1 MSKLDL
7 IKTKLAKLL
16 LQFATVKTDKA
27 VLEYD
32 GEELAVG
39 TEVFITDENG
49 ERKPAEDGNY
59 VTEDEKTIV
68 VSDGKVTEILEKENE
83 VEPEEEAPAEETN
96 EEVTA
101 EEEVTEET
109 PAEEVTAEE
118 EVTEETPAE
127 EVSEEV
133 VEEVPSE
140 ELNALTERL
149 TALEDKVNEILVIV
163 EKLVEKSET
172 DSNAVEERL
181 SKIEKMSASKTIE
194 EEFEITKTAKKTGDA
209 KTDRFLERYCK

>member
-1 MSKLDL
+1 MSKLEL

-16 LQFATVKTDKA
+16 LQFATIKTDKA

-49 ERKPAEDGNY
+49 ERKPAE
-59 VTEDEKTIV
+59 
-68 VSDGKVTEILEKENE
+68 
-83 VEPEEEAPAEETN
+83 
-96 EEVTA
+96 
-101 EEEVTEET
+101 
-109 PAEEVTAEE
+109 
-118 EVTEETPAE
+118 

-140 ELNALTERL
+140 ESNDLTERL
-149 TALEDKVNEILVIV
+149 TALEVKVEELIAIV

-194 EEFEITKTAKKTGDA
+194 EEFEITKTSRKTGDA
-209 KTDRFLERYCK
+209 KMDARIAKATAMSKDWRY

>member
-1 MSKLDL
+1 MSKLEL

-16 LQFATVKTDKA
+16 LQFATIKTDKA

-39 TEVFITDENG
+39 SEVFITDENG

-68 VSDGKVTEILEKENE
+68 VADGKVTEILEKENE
-83 VEPEEEAPAEETN
+83 VEPEEEAPADETN
-96 EEVTA
+96 EEVSA
-101 EEEVTEET
+101 E
-109 PAEEVTAEE
+109 
-118 EVTEETPAE
+118 EETPAE

-140 ELNALTERL
+140 ESNDLTERL
-149 TALEDKVNEILVIV
+149 TALEAKVEELIAIV

-181 SKIEKMSASKTIE
+181 SKIEKMSAAKPVE
-194 EEFEITKTAKKTGDA
+194 EELEITKTSRKTGDA
-209 KTDRFLERYCK
+209 KMDARIAKATAMSKDWRY

>member
-16 LQFATVKTDKA
+16 LQFATIKTDKA

-32 GEELAVG
+32 GEELVVG
-39 TEVFITDENG
+39 TEVYVTDENG

-68 VSDGKVTEILEKENE
+68 VADGKVTEILEKEEE
-83 VEPEEEAPAEETN
+83 VEPNDSEESNEEAPAEEV
-96 EEVTA
+96 EA
-101 EEEVTEET
+101 ED
-109 PAEEVTAEE
+109 A
-118 EVTEETPAE
+118 ETPAE

-140 ELNALTERL
+140 ESNDLTERL
-149 TALEDKVNEILVIV
+149 TALEAKVEELIAIV

-181 SKIEKMSASKTIE
+181 SKIEKMSAAKPVE
-194 EEFEITKTAKKTGDA
+194 EELEITKTSRKTGDA
-209 KTDRFLERYCK
+209 KMDARIAKATAMSKDWRY

>member
-1 MSKLDL
+1 MSKLEL

-16 LQFATVKTDKA
+16 LQFATIKTDKA

-39 TEVFITDENG
+39 AEVFITDDNG

-68 VSDGKVTEILEKENE
+68 VADGKVTEILEKENE
-83 VEPEEEAPAEETN
+83 VEPEEEEAPAEETN
-96 EEVTA
+96 
-101 EEEVTEET
+101 
-109 PAEEVTAEE
+109 EEVTAEE

-140 ELNALTERL
+140 ELNDLTERL
-149 TALEDKVNEILVIV
+149 TALEDKVNEILAIV

-181 SKIEKMSASKTIE
+181 SKIEKMSAAKPVE
-194 EEFEITKTAKKTGDA
+194 EELEITKTSRKTGDA
-209 KTDRFLERYCK
+209 KMDARIAKATAMSKDWRY

>member
-1 MSKLDL
+1 MSKLEL

-39 TEVFITDENG
+39 TDVFVTDENG

-68 VSDGKVTEILEKENE
+68 VTDGKVTEILEKEEE
-83 VEPEEEAPAEETN
+83 VEPEEETPAEEST

-109 PAEEVTAEE
+109 PAEEVAEE
-118 EVTEETPAE
+118 PTEEPKD
-127 EVSEEV
+127 
-133 VEEVPSE
+133 
-140 ELNALTERL
+140 ELNERL
-149 TALEDKVNEILVIV
+149 TALEAKVEELIAIV
-163 EKLVEKSET
+163 EKLVEKSEA
-172 DSNAVEERL
+172 DNVAVEERL

-194 EEFEITKTAKKTGDA
+194 EEFEITKTSRKTGDA
-209 KTDRFLERYCK
+209 KTDRFLERFCK

>member
-1 MSKLDL
+1 MSKLEL

-16 LQFATVKTDKA
+16 LQFATIKTDKA

-59 VTEDEKTIV
+59 VTEDEKIIV
-68 VSDGKVTEILEKENE
+68 VADGKVTEILEKENE
-83 VEPEEEAPAEETN
+83 VEPEEEAPADETN

-101 EEEVTEET
+101 E
-109 PAEEVTAEE
+109 
-118 EVTEETPAE
+118 EETPAE

-140 ELNALTERL
+140 ESNDLTERL
-149 TALEDKVNEILVIV
+149 TALEAKVEELIAIV

-194 EEFEITKTAKKTGDA
+194 EEFEITKTAKKTGDT

>member
-1 MSKLDL
+1 MSKLEL

-16 LQFATVKTDKA
+16 LQFATIKTDKA

-68 VSDGKVTEILEKENE
+68 VADGKVTEILEKENE
-83 VEPEEEAPAEETN
+83 VEPEEEAPADETN

-101 EEEVTEET
+101 E
-109 PAEEVTAEE
+109 
-118 EVTEETPAE
+118 EETPAE

-140 ELNALTERL
+140 ESNDLTERL
-149 TALEDKVNEILVIV
+149 TALEAKVEELIAIV

-194 EEFEITKTAKKTGDA
+194 EEFEITKTSRKTGDT

>member
-1 MSKLDL
+1 MSKLEL

-32 GEELAVG
+32 AEELVVG
-39 TEVFITDENG
+39 TDVFVTDENG

-68 VSDGKVTEILEKENE
+68 VTDGKVTEILEKEEE
-83 VEPEEEAPAEETN
+83 VKPEEETPAEEPT

-109 PAEEVTAEE
+109 PAEEVAEE
-118 EVTEETPAE
+118 PKD
-127 EVSEEV
+127 
-133 VEEVPSE
+133 
-140 ELNALTERL
+140 ELNERL
-149 TALEDKVNEILVIV
+149 TALEAKVNDLGNRMEELIAIV
-163 EKLVEKSET
+163 EKLVDKSEA
-172 DSNAVEERL
+172 DNVAVEERL

-194 EEFEITKTAKKTGDA
+194 EEFEITKTSRKTGDA
-209 KTDRFLERYCK
+209 KTDRFLERFCK

>member
-1 MSKLDL
+1 MTKLEL

-32 GEELAVG
+32 GEELVVG

-68 VSDGKVTEILEKENE
+68 VADGKVAEILEKEEE
-83 VEPEEEAPAEETN
+83 VEPEEETPAEEST

-109 PAEEVTAEE
+109 PAEEVAEE
-118 EVTEETPAE
+118 PTEE
-127 EVSEEV
+127 SKD
-133 VEEVPSE
+133 
-140 ELNALTERL
+140 ELNERL
-149 TALEDKVNEILVIV
+149 TALEAKVEELIAIV
-163 EKLVEKSET
+163 EKLVEKSEA
-172 DSNAVEERL
+172 DNVAVEERL

-194 EEFEITKTAKKTGDA
+194 EEFEITKTSRKTGDA
-209 KTDRFLERYCK
+209 KTDRFLERFCK

>member
-1 MSKLDL
+1 MSKLEL

-16 LQFATVKTDKA
+16 LQFATIKTDKA

-32 GEELAVG
+32 GEELTVG

-49 ERKPAEDGNY
+49 ERKPAEDGEY
-59 VTEDEKTIV
+59 ITEDEKTIV
-68 VSDGKVTEILEKENE
+68 VAGGKVTEILEKENE
-83 VEPEEEAPAEETN
+83 VEPEEEAPADETN
-96 EEVTA
+96 
-101 EEEVTEET
+101 
-109 PAEEVTAEE
+109 EEVTAEE

-194 EEFEITKTAKKTGDA
+194 EEFEITKTAKKTGDT

>member
-1 MSKLDL
+1 MSKLEL

-32 GEELAVG
+32 AEELVVG
-39 TEVFITDENG
+39 TDVFVTDENG

-68 VSDGKVTEILEKENE
+68 VTDGKVTEILEKEEE
-83 VEPEEEAPAEETN
+83 VKPEEETPAEEPT

-109 PAEEVTAEE
+109 PAEEVAEE
-118 EVTEETPAE
+118 PKD
-127 EVSEEV
+127 
-133 VEEVPSE
+133 
-140 ELNALTERL
+140 ELNERL
-149 TALEDKVNEILVIV
+149 TALEAKVNDLGNRMEELIAIV
-163 EKLVEKSET
+163 EKLVDKSEA
-172 DSNAVEERL
+172 DNVAVEERL
-181 SKIEKMSASKTIE
+181 SKIEKMSAAKPVE
-194 EEFEITKTAKKTGDA
+194 KELELTKTSRKTGDA
-209 KTDRFLERYCK
+209 KMDARIAKATAMSKDWRY

>member
-27 VLEYD
+27 ILEYD

-39 TEVFITDENG
+39 TEVYVTDENG

-68 VSDGKVTEILEKENE
+68 VADGKVTEILEKEEE
-83 VEPEEEAPAEETN
+83 VKPEEEVPAEEVV
-96 EEVTA
+96 EA
-101 EEEVTEET
+101 EDAET
-109 PAEEVTAEE
+109 PAEEVAEE
-118 EVTEETPAE
+118 PTEE
-127 EVSEEV
+127 SKD
-133 VEEVPSE
+133 
-140 ELNALTERL
+140 ELADRV
-149 TALEDKVNEILVIV
+149 TALEAKVEELIAIV
-163 EKLVEKSET
+163 EKLVEKAET
-172 DSNAVEERL
+172 DSVAVEERL
-181 SKIEKMSASKTIE
+181 SKIEKMSASKRIE
-194 EEFEITKTAKKTGDA
+194 EEFEITKTAKKTGDT

>member
-1 MSKLDL
+1 MSKLEL

-16 LQFATVKTDKA
+16 LQFATIKTDKA

-39 TEVFITDENG
+39 SEVFITDENG

-68 VSDGKVTEILEKENE
+68 VADGKVTEILEKENE
-83 VEPEEEAPAEETN
+83 VEPEEEAPADETN

-101 EEEVTEET
+101 E
-109 PAEEVTAEE
+109 
-118 EVTEETPAE
+118 EETPAE

-140 ELNALTERL
+140 ESNDLTERL
-149 TALEDKVNEILVIV
+149 TALEVKVEELIAIV

-181 SKIEKMSASKTIE
+181 SKIEKMSAAKPVE
-194 EEFEITKTAKKTGDA
+194 EELEITKTSRKTGDA
-209 KTDRFLERYCK
+209 KMDARIAKATAMSKDWRY

>member
-1 MSKLDL
+1 MSKLEL

-68 VSDGKVTEILEKENE
+68 VTDGKVTEILEKEEE
-83 VEPEEEAPAEETN
+83 VKPEEETPAEETT

-101 EEEVTEET
+101 EEET
-109 PAEEVTAEE
+109 PAEEVAEE
-118 EVTEETPAE
+118 PKDEPAE
-127 EVSEEV
+127 E
-133 VEEVPSE
+133 PKD
-140 ELNALTERL
+140 ELNERL
-149 TALEDKVNEILVIV
+149 TALEAKVNDLGNRMEELIAIV
-163 EKLVEKSET
+163 EKLVDKSEADNVT
-172 DSNAVEERL
+172 VEERL
-181 SKIEKMSASKTIE
+181 SKIEKMSAAKPVEKELELAKTSR
-194 EEFEITKTAKKTGDA
+194 KTGDA
-209 KTDRFLERYCK
+209 KTDRFLERFCK

>member
-16 LQFATVKTDKA
+16 LQFATIKTDKA

-68 VSDGKVTEILEKENE
+68 VADGKVTEILEKEEE
-83 VEPEEEAPAEETN
+83 VEPNDSEESNEEA
-96 EEVTA
+96 
-101 EEEVTEET
+101 

-140 ELNALTERL
+140 ELNDLTERL
-149 TALEDKVNEILVIV
+149 TALEAKVEELIAIV

-172 DSNAVEERL
+172 DNVAVEERL

>member
-1 MSKLDL
+1 MSKLEL

-32 GEELAVG
+32 AEELAVG
-39 TEVFITDENG
+39 TDVFVTDENG

-68 VSDGKVTEILEKENE
+68 VADGKVTEILEKEEE
-83 VEPEEEAPAEETN
+83 VEPEEETPAEEST

-109 PAEEVTAEE
+109 PAEEVAEE
-118 EVTEETPAE
+118 PTEEPKD
-127 EVSEEV
+127 
-133 VEEVPSE
+133 
-140 ELNALTERL
+140 ELNERL
-149 TALEDKVNEILVIV
+149 TALEAKVEELIAIV
-163 EKLVEKSET
+163 EKLVDKSEA
-172 DSNAVEERL
+172 DNVAVEERL

-194 EEFEITKTAKKTGDA
+194 EEFEITKTSRKTGDA
-209 KTDRFLERYCK
+209 KTDRFLERFCK

>member
-1 MSKLDL
+1 MSKLEL

-32 GEELAVG
+32 AEELVVG
-39 TEVFITDENG
+39 TDVFVTDENG

-68 VSDGKVTEILEKENE
+68 VADGKVTEILEKEEE
-83 VEPEEEAPAEETN
+83 VEPEEETPAEEPAEEPT

-101 EEEVTEET
+101 EEETPAEEVAEEPTEEPADET
-109 PAEEVTAEE
+109 PAEEP
-118 EVTEETPAE
+118 TEEPKD
-127 EVSEEV
+127 EV
-133 VEEVPSE
+133 
-140 ELNALTERL
+140 NERL
-149 TALEDKVNEILVIV
+149 TALEAKVEELIAIV
-163 EKLVEKSET
+163 EKLVEKSEA
-172 DSNAVEERL
+172 DNVAVEERL

-194 EEFEITKTAKKTGDA
+194 EEFEITKTSRKTGDA
-209 KTDRFLERYCK
+209 KTDRFLERFCK

>member
-1 MSKLDL
+1 MSKLEL

-16 LQFATVKTDKA
+16 LQFATIKTDKA

-68 VSDGKVTEILEKENE
+68 VADGKVTEILEKENE
-83 VEPEEEAPAEETN
+83 VEPEEEAPADETN

-101 EEEVTEET
+101 E
-109 PAEEVTAEE
+109 
-118 EVTEETPAE
+118 EETPAE

-140 ELNALTERL
+140 ESNDLTERL
-149 TALEDKVNEILVIV
+149 TALEAKVEELIAIV

-181 SKIEKMSASKTIE
+181 SKIEKMSAAKPVE
-194 EEFEITKTAKKTGDA
+194 EELEITKTSRKTGDT

>member
-1 MSKLDL
+1 MSKLEL

-16 LQFATVKTDKA
+16 LQFATIKTDKA

-68 VSDGKVTEILEKENE
+68 VADGKVTEILEKENE
-83 VEPEEEAPAEETN
+83 VEPEEEAPADETN
-96 EEVTA
+96 
-101 EEEVTEET
+101 
-109 PAEEVTAEE
+109 EEVTAEE

-140 ELNALTERL
+140 ESNDLTERL
-149 TALEDKVNEILVIV
+149 TALEAKVEELIAIV

-181 SKIEKMSASKTIE
+181 SKIEKMSAAKPVE
-194 EEFEITKTAKKTGDA
+194 EELEITKTSRKTGDA
-209 KTDRFLERYCK
+209 KMDARIAKATAMSKDWRY

>member
-1 MSKLDL
+1 MSKLEL

-16 LQFATVKTDKA
+16 LQFATIKTDKA

-39 TEVFITDENG
+39 SEVFITDENG

-68 VSDGKVTEILEKENE
+68 VADGKVTEILEKENE
-83 VEPEEEAPAEETN
+83 VEPEEEAPADETN

-101 EEEVTEET
+101 E
-109 PAEEVTAEE
+109 
-118 EVTEETPAE
+118 EETPAE

-140 ELNALTERL
+140 ESNDLTERL
-149 TALEDKVNEILVIV
+149 TALEAKVEELIAIV

-194 EEFEITKTAKKTGDA
+194 EEFEITKTSRKTGDT

>member
-16 LQFATVKTDKA
+16 LQFAVIKTDKA

-39 TEVFITDENG
+39 TEVYVTDENG
-49 ERKPAEDGNY
+49 ERKPAEDGEY
-59 VTEDEKTIV
+59 ITEDEKTIV
-68 VSDGKVTEILEKENE
+68 VVGGKVTEIKEKETE
-83 VEPEEEAPAEETN
+83 IEPTEEETTEDAPAEEIN
-96 EEVTA
+96 
-101 EEEVTEET
+101 
-109 PAEEVTAEE
+109 EEVTAEE

-140 ELNALTERL
+140 ELNDLTERL
-149 TALEDKVNEILVIV
+149 TALEDKVNEILAIV
-163 EKLVEKSET
+163 EKLVEKAET

-194 EEFEITKTAKKTGDA
+194 EEFEITKTAKKTGDT

>member
-1 MSKLDL
+1 MTKLEL
-7 IKTKLAKLL
+7 IKAKLAKLL

-39 TEVFITDENG
+39 TDVFVTDENG

-68 VSDGKVTEILEKENE
+68 VTDGKVTEILEKEEE
-83 VEPEEEAPAEETN
+83 VEPEEETPAEEST

-109 PAEEVTAEE
+109 PAEEVAEE
-118 EVTEETPAE
+118 PTEEPKD
-127 EVSEEV
+127 
-133 VEEVPSE
+133 
-140 ELNALTERL
+140 ELNERL
-149 TALEDKVNEILVIV
+149 TALEAKVNDLGNRMEELIAIV
-163 EKLVEKSET
+163 EKLVEKSEA
-172 DSNAVEERL
+172 DNVAVEERL

-194 EEFEITKTAKKTGDA
+194 EEFEITKTSRKTGDA
-209 KTDRFLERYCK
+209 KTDRFLERFCK

>member
-1 MSKLDL
+1 MSKLEL

-16 LQFATVKTDKA
+16 LQFATIKTDKA

-68 VSDGKVTEILEKENE
+68 VADGKVTEILEKENE
-83 VEPEEEAPAEETN
+83 VEPEEEAPADETN

-101 EEEVTEET
+101 E
-109 PAEEVTAEE
+109 
-118 EVTEETPAE
+118 EETPAE

-140 ELNALTERL
+140 ESNDLTERL
-149 TALEDKVNEILVIV
+149 TALEAKVEELIAIV

-181 SKIEKMSASKTIE
+181 SKIEKMSAAKPVE
-194 EEFEITKTAKKTGDA
+194 EELEITKSSRKTGDA
-209 KTDRFLERYCK
+209 KMDARIAKATAMSKDWRY

>member
-1 MSKLDL
+1 MSKLEL

-16 LQFATVKTDKA
+16 LQFATIKTDKA

-68 VSDGKVTEILEKENE
+68 VADGKVTEILEKENE
-83 VEPEEEAPAEETN
+83 VEPEEDAPADETN

-101 EEEVTEET
+101 E
-109 PAEEVTAEE
+109 
-118 EVTEETPAE
+118 EETPAE

-140 ELNALTERL
+140 ESNDLTERL
-149 TALEDKVNEILVIV
+149 TALEAKVEELIAIV

-194 EEFEITKTAKKTGDA
+194 EEFEITKTSRKTGDT

>member
-1 MSKLDL
+1 MTKLEL
-7 IKTKLAKLL
+7 IKAKLAKLL

-68 VSDGKVTEILEKENE
+68 VADGKVTEILEKEEE
-83 VEPEEEAPAEETN
+83 VEPEEETPAEEPT

-101 EEEVTEET
+101 EEET
-109 PAEEVTAEE
+109 PAEEVAEE
-118 EVTEETPAE
+118 PTDEPKD
-127 EVSEEV
+127 
-133 VEEVPSE
+133 
-140 ELNALTERL
+140 ELNERL
-149 TALEDKVNEILVIV
+149 TALEAKINDLGNRMEELIAIV
-163 EKLVEKSET
+163 EKLVEKSEA
-172 DSNAVEERL
+172 DNVAVEERL
-181 SKIEKMSASKTIE
+181 SKIEKMSAAKPVE
-194 EEFEITKTAKKTGDA
+194 EELEITKTSRKTGDA
-209 KTDRFLERYCK
+209 KMDARIAKATAMSKDWRY